1 MWGLEHRDSFY
12 TDEQV
17 YIPGLRSDIPEL
29 ADVPNRNVKLEALN
43 KGAVVTEH
51 TVVGASVLHHC
62 FLLGNTGQ
70 QARTSQTPDQF
81 PPAAQQRPALCG
93 KICTQCGNTETFN
106 YLHALVSI
114 SAERRDKKKQV
125 TTSMSLDTSSLGDLA
140 YSTLLAVCNT

>member
-29 ADVPNRNVKLEALN
+29 ADVPKRNVKLEALN

-51 TVVGASVLHHC
+51 TVVGASVLLHC

-70 QARTSQTPDQF
+70 QARTSQTPDQL
-81 PPAAQQRPALCG
+81 PSS
-93 KICTQCGNTETFN
+93 CTATPCSLWED
-106 YLHALVSI
+106 LHSVW
-114 SAERRDKKKQV
+114 
-125 TTSMSLDTSSLGDLA
+125 
-140 YSTLLAVCNT
+140 